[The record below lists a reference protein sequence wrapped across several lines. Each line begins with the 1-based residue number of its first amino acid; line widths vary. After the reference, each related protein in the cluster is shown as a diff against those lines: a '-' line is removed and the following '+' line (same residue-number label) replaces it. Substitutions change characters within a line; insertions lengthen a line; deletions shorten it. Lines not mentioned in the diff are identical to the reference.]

1 MPQEAPA
8 TRRTVV
14 GAIDEGNNLH
24 SLNKVSDDPYERWE
38 NSLGQRLSRSPQLR
52 LMEAG

>member
-1 MPQEAPA
+1 MPQETTA

-24 SLNKVSDDPYERWE
+24 SLNKVSDDPHERWE
-38 NSLGQRLSRSPQLR
+38 TSLAKDYRVPRSD
-52 LMEAG
+52 A